1 MKRFL
6 RGFAV
11 GLLLGGLVALW
22 LGINIGKN
30 QPLFSNPFAESPA
43 LQKAREYLDEAERT
57 MERAKKAAERA
68 GESASESLEQQ

>member
-6 RGFAV
+6 RGFAT
-11 GLLLGGLVALW
+11 GLLIGGLLSLW

-30 QPLFSNPFAESPA
+30 QSLFSNPFAESPA

-57 MERAKKAAERA
+57 MKKAEEAARRA
-68 GESASESLEQQ
+68 GEAAGESLEQ